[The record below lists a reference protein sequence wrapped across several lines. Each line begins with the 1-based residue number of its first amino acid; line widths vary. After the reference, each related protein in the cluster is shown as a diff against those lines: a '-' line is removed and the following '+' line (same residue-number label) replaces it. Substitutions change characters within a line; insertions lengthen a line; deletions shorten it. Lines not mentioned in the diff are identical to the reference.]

1 MSIPFFFEAAQ
12 QGDTYFVDGGILS
25 NFPVWL
31 FDSTGVP
38 EWPTF
43 GFKFIEPEAGRPK
56 NTGTPIELAKA
67 VFGTMM
73 DAHDKMHVE
82 NEDFLRTIA
91 IPTLGVQ
98 ATDFGLSGQQRDA
111 LFQSGRQSAQEFFKT
126 WDFQAYIRQCRMQ
139 RNPDYLQKINRLK
152 KDMVGADH
160 AGGVTASST
169 MPAPR
174 NVASIL
180 PN

>member
-1 MSIPFFFEAAQ
+1 
-12 QGDTYFVDGGILS
+12 
-25 NFPVWL
+25 
-31 FDSTGVP
+31 
-38 EWPTF
+38 
-43 GFKFIEPEAGRPK
+43 
-56 NTGTPIELAKA
+56 
-67 VFGTMM
+67 
-73 DAHDKMHVE
+73 MHVE